1 MFIFNVLN
9 KGYPVMS
16 TPGIN
21 DLASERNRYCV
32 KVFELY
38 LP

>member
-1 MFIFNVLN
+1 MYYN

-21 DLASERNRYCV
+21 DLASERNRYH
-32 KVFELY
+32 EYRSDSLY
-38 LP
+38 